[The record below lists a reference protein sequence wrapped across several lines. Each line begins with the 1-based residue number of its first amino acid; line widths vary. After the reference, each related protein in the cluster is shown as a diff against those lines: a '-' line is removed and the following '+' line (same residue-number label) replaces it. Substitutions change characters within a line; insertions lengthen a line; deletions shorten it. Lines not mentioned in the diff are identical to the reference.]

1 LRGVIMWPPP
11 PMLLRWPEKSAHMPA
26 DIYFLIDGSGSVMPN
41 DFQDMKA
48 FMNEMIDVF
57 QVGADRV
64 RFGVVQYENIPRTQ
78 FEIGQYNTVVQ
89 LKAAVRAI
97 QQMGGGTKTGDAL
110 KYMKNLFAKATRTN
124 VPQILIV
131 ITDGKS
137 QDAVTSPAEELRQEG
152 IIIYAIGIKQA
163 VQEELKDIARSEDRV
178 FFVNDFDSLKRIK
191 CSESKAVCKPVP
203 LHSSGTHG
211 PAHGSHIV
219 RGSPSLGFLLTSV
232 NVNNLQFR
240 ANNPAF
246 YFQCKVFAN
255 VCSMF
260 FYFPACENVKADI
273 IFLVDGSESI
283 HPVDF
288 QKMKDFMQ
296 LIVNR
301 SDIGTDKVRIGLLQF
316 SSEAKEEFQLNRY
329 STKTGLR
336 RAISE
341 IRQLKSGTLT
351 GKALAFAASYFDKT
365 KGGRPEIK
373 QYLIVITDG
382 EAQDSV
388 GEPAKMIRDKGII
401 IYAIGVLQ
409 ANETQLVEISGTPG
423 KVYNLAAVAKSLK
436 LDGINIFVVGVDR
449 ASRTEL
455 EQIVGEQERVLFAP
469 SYSDLES
476 LHGNLAHKICE
487 KSRPGN

>member
-1 LRGVIMWPPP
+1 MTVVDINHTVLSKGTGMDIEVKSLGGLGSIHLWPLGSKLSYVTEKKNLLHNFLLNDTNFRFLLVIEKMQFHIRSIRISH
-11 PMLLRWPEKSAHMPA
+11 MLFWDK
-26 DIYFLIDGSGSVMPN
+26 F
-41 DFQDMKA
+41 K
-48 FMNEMIDVF
+48 
-57 QVGADRV
+57 
-64 RFGVVQYENIPRTQ
+64 
-78 FEIGQYNTVVQ
+78 IGQYNTVVQ

-152 IIIYAIGIKQA
+152 IIIYAIGI
-163 VQEELKDIARSEDRV
+163 
-178 FFVNDFDSLKRIK
+178 N
-191 CSESKAVCKPVP
+191 
-203 LHSSGTHG
+203 
-211 PAHGSHIV
+211 
-219 RGSPSLGFLLTSV
+219 PSLGFLLTSV

-423 KVYNLAAVAKSLK
+423 KVIVSASNDFLNSLFLLDLA
-436 LDGINIFVVGVDR
+436 IFC
-449 ASRTEL
+449 S
-455 EQIVGEQERVLFAP
+455 
-469 SYSDLES
+469 
-476 LHGNLAHKICE
+476 
-487 KSRPGN
+487 